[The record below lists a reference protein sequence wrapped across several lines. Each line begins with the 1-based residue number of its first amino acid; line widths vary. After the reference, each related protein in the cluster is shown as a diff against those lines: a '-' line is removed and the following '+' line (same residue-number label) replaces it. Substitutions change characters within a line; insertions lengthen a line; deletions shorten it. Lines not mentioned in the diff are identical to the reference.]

1 MPASEGLERFVS
13 AQAGVYETALAE
25 IRNGAK
31 RTHWMWFV
39 FPQLRGLGS
48 SPTAQ
53 RYAIRDLAE
62 ARAYRAHPLLG
73 PRLLECAE
81 AVAESAVP
89 TAERLFGYPD
99 DLKLRSSMTL
109 FHRAAPEDPVFQRVL
124 DRYFDGKPD
133 PRTDELLGDR
143 PPV

>member
-1 MPASEGLERFVS
+1 MPAADALERFVS

-25 IRNGAK
+25 IRDGAK

-53 RYAIRDLAE
+53 HYAISDLAE
-62 ARAYRAHPLLG
+62 ARAYRSHPLLG
-73 PRLLECAE
+73 PRLVESAT
-81 AVAESAVP
+81 AVADSAAP

-109 FHRAAPEDPVFQRVL
+109 FHRAAPDDPVFQQVL
-124 DRYFDGKPD
+124 DKYFDGEPD
-133 PRTDELLGDR
+133 PRTDELLEG
-143 PPV
+143 